1 MLADRSLLVSNSE
14 PVFER
19 RVEPKWVLASKPRP
33 EALERIRSE
42 LKIPNVMAKI
52 LVNRGVQCV
61 ETARE
66 FLYPSLDHL
75 IDPFEMQDMD
85 RAVRRI
91 WEAVEAD
98 EKIMVHGDYD
108 VDGVTGTSLLVRSI
122 GHLGADVSFYI
133 PNRLEEGYGISKE
146 AIDTCGERGVTLL
159 ISVDCGITAVEE
171 TEYARSCGVDVIIT
185 DHHQPGELPKAIA
198 VVNPKRPD
206 CAYPFKEL
214 PGVALAFKLADAL
227 YRHRSLDP
235 GPVYENLDLVALGC
249 AADIVPLV
257 DENRILVAHGLQEI
271 ERTRNPGLRALLRKL
286 NLSGKELGTGQ
297 LIFVIAPR
305 INALGRM
312 GSALDAV
319 TMLTTDDEEK
329 ALDIAN
335 ILEEQNQRRR
345 QVDERMYREAI
356 DLVDQ
361 EVDLKQDK
369 AIVLASDDWHPG
381 VIGIVASRIAE
392 RVHLPT
398 VLISMEGDSGKGS
411 ARSIPGFDLFGA
423 LSRCR
428 SHLSSFGGHK
438 YAAGLSVDRPQVEAF
453 REALLQAASDTLGQE
468 DLIPELEIDD
478 EITLNQI
485 DTKLIEILKRFGP
498 FGPLNTRPIMMS
510 RGVEVVGNPAVVGRN
525 HIRFKA
531 RQKGSVF
538 DCIGYNLGHLTYRLT
553 PGESN
558 LDMAYVIEENE
569 WRGKKDIQLRLKDL
583 R

>member
-1 MLADRSLLVSNSE
+1 MSSE
-14 PVFER
+14 PIFER
-19 RVEPKWVLASKPRP
+19 RVEPKWVVANRPKP
-33 EALERIRSE
+33 EVLDKIRSE
-42 LKIPNVMAKI
+42 LEIPNVMAKI
-52 LVNRGVQCV
+52 LVNRGIENV

-75 IDPFEMQDMD
+75 IDPFQMADMD
-85 RAVRRI
+85 RAADRI
-91 WEAVEAD
+91 WKAVDAG

-133 PNRLEEGYGISKE
+133 PNRLNEGYGISKE

-159 ISVDCGITAVEE
+159 ISVDCGITAVAE

-185 DHHQPGELPKAIA
+185 DHHQPGELPQAVA

-206 CAYPFKEL
+206 CGYPFKEL
-214 PGVALAFKLADAL
+214 PGVALAFKLADAV
-227 YRHRSLDP
+227 YRHRDRDP
-235 GPVYENLDLVALGC
+235 APVYANLDLVALGC

-257 DENRILVAHGLQEI
+257 DENRILVAHGLREI
-271 ERTRNPGLRALLRKL
+271 EETKNPGLRALLRKL
-286 NLSGKELGTGQ
+286 NLEGKNLGTGQ
-297 LIFVIAPR
+297 LIFVLAPR
-305 INALGRM
+305 INALGRL
-312 GSALDAV
+312 GSALEAV
-319 TMLTTDDEEK
+319 TMLTTDNEDRAME
-329 ALDIAN
+329 IAD

-369 AIVLASDDWHPG
+369 AVVLASDDWHPG

-398 VLISMEGDSGKGS
+398 VLISLEGDGGKGS

-428 SHLSSFGGHK
+428 SHLTSFGGHK
-438 YAAGLSVDRPQVEAF
+438 YAAGLSVQKSELPAF
-453 REALLQAASDTLGQE
+453 RDALLEAADDMLE
-468 DLIPELEIDD
+468 NDDLIPLLEIDD

-485 DTKLIEILKRFGP
+485 DTKLIDILKRFGP
-498 FGPLNTRPIMMS
+498 FGPQNTRPMMMS
-510 RGVEVVGNPAVVGRN
+510 RGVEVVGNSSVVGRN

-553 PGESN
+553 PGEAN

-569 WRGKKDIQLRLKDL
+569 WRGRKDIQLRLRDL

>member
-1 MLADRSLLVSNSE
+1 MATTE
-14 PVFER
+14 PIFER
-19 RVEPKWVLASKPRP
+19 RVEPKWVLASRP
-33 EALERIRSE
+33 QPETLETVRTE
-42 LKIPNVMAKI
+42 LGIPNVMAKI
-52 LVNRGVQCV
+52 LINRGIDCV

-66 FLYPSLDHL
+66 FLYPSLDSL
-75 IDPFEMQDMD
+75 IDPFEMMDMD

-91 WEAVEAD
+91 WDAVEAN

-122 GHLGADVSFYI
+122 GHLGTEVSFYI
-133 PNRLEEGYGISKE
+133 PNRLEEGYGISRE
-146 AIDTCGERGVTLL
+146 AIDICVERGVTLL
-159 ISVDCGITAVEE
+159 ISVDCGITAVDE
-171 TEYARSCGVDVIIT
+171 TEYARTQGVDVIIT
-185 DHHQPGELPKAIA
+185 DHHQPGELPQAVA

-206 CAYPFKEL
+206 CSYPFKEL

-227 YRHRSLDP
+227 YRHRKLDP

-257 DENRILVAHGLQEI
+257 DENRILVAHGLKEI
-271 ERTRNPGLRALLRKL
+271 ENTRNPGLRALLRKL
-286 NLSGKELGTGQ
+286 NLEGKRLGTGQ
-297 LIFVIAPR
+297 LIFVLAPR

-319 TMLTTDDEEK
+319 TMLTTQDEER
-329 ALDIAN
+329 AMEIAGL
-335 ILEEQNQRRR
+335 LEEQNQKRR

-356 DLVDQ
+356 DLVDR
-361 EVDLKQDK
+361 EVDLIKDK

-381 VIGIVASRIAE
+381 VIGIVASRITE

-423 LSRCR
+423 LSQCR

-438 YAAGLSVDRPQVEAF
+438 YAAGLSVEKAKLSEF
-453 REALLQAASDTLGQE
+453 REALLSAASEMLGQD
-468 DLIPELEIDD
+468 DLIPQLDIDD

-485 DTKLIEILKRFGP
+485 DMKLIDILKRFGP

-538 DCIGYNLGHLTYRLT
+538 DCIGYNLGHLIYRLT
-553 PGESN
+553 EGEAN

-569 WRGKKDIQLRLKDL
+569 WRGRKDIQLRLRDL

>member
-1 MLADRSLLVSNSE
+1 MTRQEPTFERCIEPRWVLADRPS
-14 PVFER
+14 
-19 RVEPKWVLASKPRP
+19 P
-33 EALERIRSE
+33 EAIEAIRSE
-42 LKIPNVMAKI
+42 LNIPTVMAKI
-52 LVNRGVQCV
+52 LINRGIDNVDD
-61 ETARE
+61 ARE

-75 IDPFEMQDMD
+75 IDPFLMIDMD
-85 RAVRRI
+85 KAVDRI
-91 WEAVEAD
+91 WAAVDAG
-98 EKIMVHGDYD
+98 EKIMIHGDYD
-108 VDGVTGTSLLVRSI
+108 VDGVTGTSVLVRSI
-122 GHLGADVSFYI
+122 GHLGAEVTFYI

-146 AIDTCGERGVTLL
+146 AIDACGERGVTLL
-159 ISVDCGITAVEE
+159 VSVDCGITAVQE

-185 DHHQPGELPKAIA
+185 DHHQTGEMPNAVA

-206 CAYPFKEL
+206 CPYPFKEL

-235 GPVYENLDLVALGC
+235 GPVYDNLDLVAMGC

-257 DENRILVAHGLQEI
+257 DENRVLVAHGLRKIQE
-271 ERTRNPGLRALLRKL
+271 TQNPGLRALLRKL
-286 NLSGKELGTGQ
+286 NLDGKQIGTSQ
-297 LIFVIAPR
+297 LIFVLGPR

-312 GSALDAV
+312 GSALEAV
-319 TMLTTDDEEK
+319 TMLTTEDSERAME
-329 ALDIAN
+329 IADL
-335 ILEEQNQRRR
+335 LEEQNQLRR

-356 DLVDQ
+356 QMVDEQ
-361 EVDLKQDK
+361 VDLKADK
-369 AIVLASDDWHPG
+369 AIVLWSDDWHPG

-411 ARSIPGFDLFGA
+411 ARSIPGFDLFSA
-423 LSRCR
+423 LSLCR
-428 SHLSSFGGHK
+428 PHLMSFGGHK
-438 YAAGLSVDRPQVEAF
+438 YAAGLSVARENLPAF
-453 REALLQAASDTLGQE
+453 REALLNAAGELL
-468 DLIPELEIDD
+468 DLDGMTPKLEIDD

-498 FGPLNTRPIMMS
+498 FGPLNTRPIMVS
-510 RGVEVVGNPAVVGRN
+510 RGVEVVGNPAIVGKN
-525 HIRFKA
+525 HLRFKA
-531 RQKGSVF
+531 RQNGSVF

-569 WRGKKDIQLRLKDL
+569 WRGRTDIQLRLRDL

>member
-1 MLADRSLLVSNSE
+1 MASRPKSDLLDL
-14 PVFER
+14 F
-19 RVEPKWVLASKPRP
+19 
-33 EALERIRSE
+33 RSE
-42 LKIPNVMAKI
+42 LQVPNVMAKI
-52 LVNRGVQCV
+52 LINRGIECV
-61 ETARE
+61 DRACE
-66 FLYPSLDHL
+66 FLYPSLDDL
-75 IDPFEMQDMD
+75 IDPFKMADMEK
-85 RAVRRI
+85 AVDRI
-91 WEAVEAD
+91 WKAIHAK

-122 GHLGADVSFYI
+122 GHLDADVSFYI

-171 TEYARSCGVDVIIT
+171 TDYARECGVDVIIT
-185 DHHQPGELPKAIA
+185 DHHQPGELPNAVA

-206 CAYPFKEL
+206 CDYPFKEL

-227 YRHRSLDP
+227 YRFRELDP
-235 GPVYENLDLVALGC
+235 APVYDNLDLVALGC

-257 DENRILVAHGLQEI
+257 GENRILVAHGLLGI
-271 ERTRNPGLRALLRKL
+271 ERTQNLGLRALLRKL
-286 NLSGKELGTGQ
+286 NLEGKQLGTGQ
-297 LIFVIAPR
+297 LIFVLAPR

-312 GSALDAV
+312 GSALEAV
-319 TMLTTDDEEK
+319 TMLTTEDSDK
-329 ALDIAN
+329 AMAIAN

-356 DLVDQ
+356 EMVEQ
-361 EVDLKQDK
+361 EVDLDQDK

-398 VLISMEGDSGKGS
+398 VLISIEGDSGKGS

-428 SHLSSFGGHK
+428 SHLTSFGGHK
-438 YAAGLSVDRPQVEAF
+438 YAAGLSVEKTQLPAF
-453 REALLQAASDTLGQE
+453 RKALLEAAVELIDQD
-468 DLIPELEIDD
+468 DLIPKLEIDD
-478 EITLNQI
+478 EITLDQI
-485 DTKLIEILKRFGP
+485 DKKLIDILKRFGP
-498 FGPLNTRPIMMS
+498 FGPQNSRPTMMS
-510 RGVEVVGNPAVVGRN
+510 RGVEVVGNPAIVGRN

-553 PGESN
+553 PGEAN

-569 WRGKKDIQLRLKDL
+569 WRGRKDIQLRLRDL

>member
-1 MLADRSLLVSNSE
+1 VANEE

-19 RVEPKWVLASKPRP
+19 RVEPRWIMASRP
-33 EALERIRSE
+33 KSDLLDLFRSE
-42 LKIPNVMAKI
+42 LQVPNVMAKI
-52 LVNRGVQCV
+52 LINRGIECV
-61 ETARE
+61 DRACE
-66 FLYPSLDHL
+66 FLYPSLDDL
-75 IDPFEMQDMD
+75 IDPFKMADMEK
-85 RAVRRI
+85 AVDRI
-91 WEAVEAD
+91 WKAIHAK

-122 GHLGADVSFYI
+122 GHLDADVSFYI

-171 TEYARSCGVDVIIT
+171 TDYARECGVDVIIT
-185 DHHQPGELPKAIA
+185 DHHQPGELPNAVA

-206 CAYPFKEL
+206 CDYPFKEL

-227 YRHRSLDP
+227 YRFRELDP
-235 GPVYENLDLVALGC
+235 APVYDNLDLVALGC

-257 DENRILVAHGLQEI
+257 GENRILVAHGLLGI
-271 ERTRNPGLRALLRKL
+271 ERTQNLGLRALLRKL
-286 NLSGKELGTGQ
+286 NLEGKQLGTGQ
-297 LIFVIAPR
+297 LIFVLAPR

-312 GSALDAV
+312 GSALEAV
-319 TMLTTDDEEK
+319 TMLTTEDSDK
-329 ALDIAN
+329 AMAIAN

-356 DLVDQ
+356 EMVEQ
-361 EVDLKQDK
+361 EVDLDQDK

-428 SHLSSFGGHK
+428 SHLTSFGGHK
-438 YAAGLSVDRPQVEAF
+438 YAAGLSVEKTQLPAF
-453 REALLQAASDTLGQE
+453 RKALLEAAVELIDQD
-468 DLIPELEIDD
+468 DLIPKLEIDD
-478 EITLNQI
+478 EITLDQI
-485 DTKLIEILKRFGP
+485 DKKLIDILKRFGP
-498 FGPLNTRPIMMS
+498 FGPQNSRPTMMS
-510 RGVEVVGNPAVVGRN
+510 RGVEVVGNPAIVGRN

-553 PGESN
+553 PGEAN

-569 WRGKKDIQLRLKDL
+569 WRGRKDIQLRLRDL

>member
-1 MLADRSLLVSNSE
+1 MGNEE

-19 RVEPKWVLASKPRP
+19 RVEPKWILANRPRP
-33 EALERIRSE
+33 EMLDTICSE
-42 LKIPNVMAKI
+42 LQIPNVMAKI
-52 LVNRGVQCV
+52 LVNRGIDCV

-75 IDPFEMQDMD
+75 IDPFEMLDMD
-85 RAVRRI
+85 RAVTRI
-91 WEAVEAD
+91 WEAVEAG
-98 EKIMVHGDYD
+98 EKIMIHGDYD
-108 VDGVTGTSLLVRSI
+108 VDGVTGTSVLVRSI
-122 GHLGADVSFYI
+122 RHLGAEVTFYI
-133 PNRLEEGYGISKE
+133 PNRLDEGYGISKE
-146 AIDTCGERGVTLL
+146 AIDACCERGVTLL
-159 ISVDCGITAVEE
+159 VSVDCGITAVVE
-171 TEYARSCGVDVIIT
+171 TEYGRLRGVDVIIT
-185 DHHQPGELPKAIA
+185 DHHQPGELPQAAA

-206 CAYPFKEL
+206 CTYPFKEL

-227 YRHRSLDP
+227 YRHRNLDL

-257 DENRILVAHGLQEI
+257 DENRILVAHGLREI
-271 ERTRNPGLRALLRKL
+271 KKTRNPGLRALLRKL
-286 NLSGKELGTGQ
+286 NLDGRTLGTGQ
-297 LIFVIAPR
+297 LIFVLAPR

-319 TMLTTDDEEK
+319 TMLTTDDADRAME
-329 ALDIAN
+329 IAGL
-335 ILEEQNQRRR
+335 LEDQNQRRR

-361 EVDLKQDK
+361 EVDLENDR

-398 VLISMEGDSGKGS
+398 VLISMDGSSGKGS

-423 LSRCR
+423 LAKCRC
-428 SHLSSFGGHK
+428 HLTSFGGHK
-438 YAAGLSVDRPQVEAF
+438 YAAGLSVEKTQLPEF
-453 REALLQAASDTLGQE
+453 RGALLEAVGEMLDQE
-468 DLIPELEIDD
+468 DLIPKLEIDD

-485 DTKLIEILKRFGP
+485 DTKLINILKRFGP
-498 FGPLNTRPIMMS
+498 FGPQNTRPIMMS
-510 RGVEVVGNPAVVGRN
+510 REVEVVGNPAVVGRN

-538 DCIGYNLGHLTYRLT
+538 DCIGYNLGHLIYRLT

-569 WRGKKDIQLRLKDL
+569 WRGRTDIQLRLRDL

>member
-1 MLADRSLLVSNSE
+1 MANNE
-14 PVFER
+14 PIFER
-19 RVEPKWVLASKPRP
+19 RVEPRWILASRPRT
-33 EALERIRSE
+33 EVVDAIRSE
-42 LKIPNVMAKI
+42 LRIPDVMAKI
-52 LVNRGVQCV
+52 LINRGIDCV
-61 ETARE
+61 ESARE
-66 FLYPSLDHL
+66 FLYPSIDHL
-75 IDPFEMQDMD
+75 IDPFKMADMEK
-85 RAVRRI
+85 AVIRI
-91 WEAVEAD
+91 WEAVD
-98 EKIMVHGDYD
+98 SGEKIMIHGDYD

-122 GHLGADVSFYI
+122 GHLGVEVSFYI

-146 AIDTCGERGVTLL
+146 AIDTCTQRGVTLL
-159 ISVDCGITAVEE
+159 VSVDCGITAVEE
-171 TEYARSCGVDVIIT
+171 TEYARSCNVEVIIT

-206 CAYPFKEL
+206 CSYPFKEL

-227 YRHRSLDP
+227 YRYRNLDP

-257 DENRILVAHGLQEI
+257 DENRILVAHGLREI
-271 ERTRNPGLRALLRKL
+271 QQTRNPGLRALLRKL
-286 NLSGKELGTGQ
+286 NLEGKTLGTGQ
-297 LIFVIAPR
+297 LIFVLAPR

-312 GSALDAV
+312 GSALEAV
-319 TMLTTDDEEK
+319 TLLTTDDTDRAME
-329 ALDIAN
+329 IADV
-335 ILEEQNQRRR
+335 LEEQNQRRR
-345 QVDERMYREAI
+345 QVDERMYKEAI
-356 DLVDQ
+356 ELVDR
-361 EVDLKQDK
+361 EVDLDHDR
-369 AIVLASDDWHPG
+369 AIVLSSDDWHPG

-398 VLISMEGDSGKGS
+398 VLISMEGESGKGS

-428 SHLSSFGGHK
+428 SHLISFGGHK
-438 YAAGLSVDRPQVEAF
+438 YAAGLSVEKVNLPAF
-453 REALLQAASDTLGQE
+453 REALLEAASEMLNVDDMT
-468 DLIPELEIDD
+468 PKLEIDD

-485 DTKLIEILKRFGP
+485 DNKLIEILKRFGP
-498 FGPLNTRPIMMS
+498 FGPQNTRPMMMS
-510 RGVEVVGNPAVVGRN
+510 RGVEVVGNPSVVGRN

-553 PGESN
+553 PGEAN

-569 WRGKKDIQLRLKDL
+569 WRGRKDIQLRLQDL

>member
-1 MLADRSLLVSNSE
+1 MASRPKSDLLDL
-14 PVFER
+14 F
-19 RVEPKWVLASKPRP
+19 
-33 EALERIRSE
+33 RSE
-42 LKIPNVMAKI
+42 LQVPNVMAKI
-52 LVNRGVQCV
+52 LINRGIECV
-61 ETARE
+61 DRACE
-66 FLYPSLDHL
+66 FLYPSLDDL
-75 IDPFEMQDMD
+75 IDPFKMADMEK
-85 RAVRRI
+85 AVDRI
-91 WEAVEAD
+91 WKAIHAK

-122 GHLGADVSFYI
+122 GHLDADVSFYI

-171 TEYARSCGVDVIIT
+171 TDYARECGVDVIIT
-185 DHHQPGELPKAIA
+185 DHHQPGELPNAVA

-206 CAYPFKEL
+206 CDYPFKEL

-227 YRHRSLDP
+227 YRFRELDP
-235 GPVYENLDLVALGC
+235 APVYDNLDLVALGC

-257 DENRILVAHGLQEI
+257 GENRILVAHGLLGI
-271 ERTRNPGLRALLRKL
+271 ERTQNLGLRALLRKL
-286 NLSGKELGTGQ
+286 NLEGKQLGTGQ
-297 LIFVIAPR
+297 LIFVLAPR

-312 GSALDAV
+312 GSALEAV
-319 TMLTTDDEEK
+319 TMLTTEDSDK
-329 ALDIAN
+329 AMAIAD

-356 DLVDQ
+356 EMVEQ
-361 EVDLKQDK
+361 EVDLDQDK

-398 VLISMEGDSGKGS
+398 VLISIEGDSGKGS

-428 SHLSSFGGHK
+428 SHLTSFGGHK
-438 YAAGLSVDRPQVEAF
+438 YAAGLSVEKTQLPAF
-453 REALLQAASDTLGQE
+453 RKALLEAAVELIDQD
-468 DLIPELEIDD
+468 DLIPKLEIDD
-478 EITLNQI
+478 EITLDQI
-485 DTKLIEILKRFGP
+485 DKKLIDILKRFGP
-498 FGPLNTRPIMMS
+498 FGPQNSRPTMMS
-510 RGVEVVGNPAVVGRN
+510 RGVEVVGNPAIVGRN

-553 PGESN
+553 PGEAN

-569 WRGKKDIQLRLKDL
+569 WRGRKDIQLRLRDL

>member
-1 MLADRSLLVSNSE
+1 MASSE
-14 PVFER
+14 AIFER
-19 RVEPKWVLASKPRP
+19 RVEPRWVLASRP
-33 EALERIRSE
+33 EPEVLDKIRTE

-52 LVNRGVQCV
+52 LVNRGIDCV

-66 FLYPSLDHL
+66 FLYPSLDSL
-75 IDPFEMQDMD
+75 IDPFQMIDMD
-85 RAVRRI
+85 RAVTRI
-91 WEAVEAD
+91 WEAVDAGER
-98 EKIMVHGDYD
+98 IMVHGDYD

-122 GHLGADVSFYI
+122 GALGADVSFYI
-133 PNRLEEGYGISKE
+133 PNRLDEGYGISRA

-185 DHHQPGELPKAIA
+185 DHHQPGELPQAVA

-206 CAYPFKEL
+206 CSYPFKEL

-227 YRHRSLDP
+227 YRHRELDP
-235 GPVYENLDLVALGC
+235 GPVYKNLDLVALGC

-257 DENRILVAHGLQEI
+257 GENRILVAHGLQEI
-271 ERTRNPGLRALLRKL
+271 EKTRNPGLRALLRKL
-286 NLSGKELGTGQ
+286 NLENRLLGTGQ

-312 GSALDAV
+312 GSALEAV
-319 TMLTTDDEEK
+319 TMLTTEDEARAME
-329 ALDIAN
+329 IAGL
-335 ILEEQNQRRR
+335 LEEQNQKRR

-356 DLVDQ
+356 DLVDS

-438 YAAGLSVDRPQVEAF
+438 YAAGLSVEKSQLPAF
-453 REALLQAASDTLGQE
+453 REALLEAARDMLGQD
-468 DLIPELEIDD
+468 DLIPTLEIDD

-485 DTKLIEILKRFGP
+485 DTKLIDILKRFGP
-498 FGPLNTRPIMMS
+498 FGPLNTRPIMMT

-553 PGESN
+553 PGEAN

-569 WRGKKDIQLRLKDL
+569 WRGRKDIQLRLRDL